1 VGDYSPTFA
10 EGMIRTTEALSGLW
24 VGKVYEV
31 KVEPTEN
38 RIALLAVTM
47 DLVAIHIIK
56 LPNELP

>member
-1 VGDYSPTFA
+1 
-10 EGMIRTTEALSGLW
+10 MSGLW

-31 KVEPTEN
+31 KVESTEN